1 MKYLSVVLFFAFGS
15 CTTIKLSIPAVFRE
29 QATVFHVSGAK
40 KNRMSFAGYKTS
52 RIHRGMHVTYP
63 GRSGD
68 YVPENILLNKV
79 GLQKDVTVVNE
90 RAGFRYTLFDGDKSM
105 EIYGQEKSSK
115 RSTEFSI
122 MHSASP
128 LSSYKRPEESKYI
141 FSSVIK
147 IDTGTNSR
155 NWDLVM
161 SNFWERENDP
171 VKSIFTFIP
180 RDDYGYASNGTDSIF
195 IHPISLRNTE
205 SANGRQGNLPFR
217 MLSGY
222 ELSTNDGV
230 IAIIDL
236 IHADVWLYNDLDEK
250 DRLMVA
256 GITTA
261 LFARK
266 VNETQW

>member
-1 MKYLSVVLFFAFGS
+1 
-15 CTTIKLSIPAVFRE
+15 
-29 QATVFHVSGAK
+29 
-40 KNRMSFAGYKTS
+40 MSLAGYKTS
-52 RIHRGMHVTYP
+52 RIHRGMHVI
-63 GRSGD
+63 GGSGLFI
-68 YVPENILLNKV
+68 PENILLNKV
-79 GLQKDVTVVNE
+79 GLQKDVTVITE
-90 RAGFRYTLFDGDKSM
+90 RARFRYTLFDGDRSL

-122 MHSASP
+122 VHSASP
-128 LSSYKRPEESKYI
+128 LSSYQRPEESKYI

-147 IDTGTNSR
+147 IDTGTNGS
-155 NWDLVM
+155 NWELVM
-161 SNFWERENDP
+161 SNFWERETDP

-180 RDDYGYASNGTDSIF
+180 RDDYGYASNGADSIF

-205 SANGRQGNLPFR
+205 SANGRQGKLPFK

-222 ELSTNDGV
+222 ELSTNEGV

-236 IHADVWLYNDLDEK
+236 IHADVWVYNELDSK